1 MHVHFAFDYVW
12 TPCLLNDMKS
22 CYVLK
27 IVLFIII
34 FAVQVSNLV
43 KKSSEALAKIGLY
56 DPEDLPPEFKPA
68 INFVHKVSKLFGDIK
83 ADVMGFI
90 NVRLRASV
98 ETYSK
103 LDVKLLHSRNS

>member
-1 MHVHFAFDYVW
+1 MDTMSNERYEV
-12 TPCLLNDMKS
+12 S
-22 CYVLK
+22 CFVLK

-34 FAVQVSNLV
+34 SAVQVSNLV

-56 DPEDLPPEFKPA
+56 DPGDLPPEFKPA

-98 ETYSK
+98 ETLYSK